1 MVSRMRSKS
10 AWEQYS
16 DDNGKAYYYKH
27 VPALFALYR
36 L

>member
-27 VPALFALYR
+27 VPLSISHIV
-36 L
+36 